1 MKIFVIAG
9 TFGEFSYYIRD
20 KVLDKHYVYVTGP
33 ETLYG
38 HKDVHGVFIGS
49 WRKRKEIVEILDA
62 ILTRTTNTDVI
73 KDLYKQVRVI
83 PSPIS
88 LTHHKPYNTSRT
100 IQELHDEI
108 AYVIAEYTE
117 RN

>member
-9 TFGEFSYYIRD
+9 TFVEFSYYIRD
-20 KVLDKHYVYVTGP
+20 KVLDKHYVYVSSP

-38 HKDVHGVFIGS
+38 HKDIHGVFIGS
-49 WRKRKEIVEILDA
+49 WRKRKDIVEILDA
-62 ILTRTTNTDVI
+62 IITRTTNTDVI
-73 KDLYKQVRVI
+73 KDLYKQVI

-88 LTHHKPYNTSRT
+88 VTYKPYNTSRT

-108 AYVIAEYTE
+108 AYLIAEYTE

>member
-1 MKIFVIAG
+1 MKTFVIAG
-9 TFGEFSYYIRD
+9 NWDQFSYYIRD
-20 KVLDKHYVYVTGP
+20 KVLDKHYVYVSCP
-33 ETLYG
+33 ETLRG
-38 HKDVHGVFIGS
+38 HQDIHGVFIGT
-49 WRKRKEIVEILDA
+49 WRERKDIVEILDA

-73 KDLYKQVRVI
+73 IDLYKQVI

-88 LTHHKPYNTSRT
+88 VTYKPYNTSRT
-100 IQELHDEI
+100 IQELQDEI